1 MTRYVIYRHLSYP
14 VMINKTSDMTIVS
27 VKKEIN
33 PVEYLLN
40 VVLPSSE
47 YVQFYDAKS
56 DMLKVSHH
64 NSSLRCSDD

>member
-1 MTRYVIYRHLSYP
+1 
-14 VMINKTSDMTIVS
+14 MTIVS

-40 VVLPSSE
+40 EVLPSSE

-64 NSSLRCSDD
+64 NSSLRCPDDRPPPPPPPYLHHTVVSLP

>member
-1 MTRYVIYRHLSYP
+1 MF
-14 VMINKTSDMTIVS
+14 NKTSDMTIVS
-27 VKKEIN
+27 VKTEIN

-40 VVLPSSE
+40 EVLPSSE

-64 NSSLRCSDD
+64 NS